1 MAAKPNFHLKAV
13 AKEGGRRENIAGG
26 FSWWEERKDW
36 EKEKMEWKMN
46 KGKESQEE
54 NHDEE
59 MKYVK
64 KKCSAGNMWIVI
76 KEFLVG
82 KKVE

>member
-1 MAAKPNFHLKAV
+1 
-13 AKEGGRRENIAGG
+13 
-26 FSWWEERKDW
+26 
-36 EKEKMEWKMN
+36 MN

-64 KKCSAGNMWIVI
+64 KRCSAGNMWIVI

-82 KKVE
+82 KKGE